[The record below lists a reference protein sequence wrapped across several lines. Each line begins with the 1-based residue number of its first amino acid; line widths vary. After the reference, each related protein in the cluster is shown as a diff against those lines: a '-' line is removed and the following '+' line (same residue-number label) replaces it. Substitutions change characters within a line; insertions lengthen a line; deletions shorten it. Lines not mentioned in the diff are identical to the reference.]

1 MGTLYL
7 KLEGNILFVYMTG
20 RQIVI
25 VEIKNESFTNLAAE
39 VKIRVYTVDIRNVF
53 LSRVPRVTSDGSRR
67 LVLVALQLLL
77 MLHHLSSSSSVGQV
91 FKGNSN
97 LPFMLRGS
105 IVYTCKYLLANCYT
119 PNIETFGSR
128 TSPVFAI

>member
-77 MLHHLSSSSSVGQV
+77 MLHHLSSSSVGQV
-91 FKGNSN
+91 VKDNSN
-97 LPFMLRGS
+97 LPFMLRG